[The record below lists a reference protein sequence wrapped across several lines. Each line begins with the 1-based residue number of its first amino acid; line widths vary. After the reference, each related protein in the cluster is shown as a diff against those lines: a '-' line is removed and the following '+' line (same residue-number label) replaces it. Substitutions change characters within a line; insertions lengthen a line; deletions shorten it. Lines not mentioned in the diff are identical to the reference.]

1 MHIASKRVVD
11 YCVLYG
17 IDTLVC
23 GLNKTWK
30 QESNMNK
37 QNNQKFVSIPYD
49 MFIKQLAYKCENNS
63 IRFITTEESYTS
75 GTSFLDGEEPCKEN
89 YNKSRRVHRGLF
101 ISNGGIK
108 INADVNGSYQIM
120 RKVFPD
126 AFANGIEGV
135 CLHPMTMKI
144 A

>member
-1 MHIASKRVVD
+1 
-11 YCVLYG
+11 
-17 IDTLVC
+17 
-23 GLNKTWK
+23 
-30 QESNMNK
+30 
-37 QNNQKFVSIPYD
+37 